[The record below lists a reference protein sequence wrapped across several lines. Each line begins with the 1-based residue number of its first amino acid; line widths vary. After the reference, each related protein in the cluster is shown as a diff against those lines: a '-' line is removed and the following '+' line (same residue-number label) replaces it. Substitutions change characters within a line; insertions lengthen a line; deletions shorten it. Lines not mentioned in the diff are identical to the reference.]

1 MSLCR
6 GGFKCMGE
14 GCACFSLARGLYV
27 DVFVG
32 CLSARVFFVGVGV
45 FCFFVCLFFLCFFFV
60 YMIGPY

>member
-1 MSLCR
+1 
-6 GGFKCMGE
+6 MGE

-32 CLSARVFFVGVGV
+32 CLSALVFFVCGWIGV
-45 FCFFVCLFFLCFFFV
+45 FLICLCVIVFLFLFL